1 MFVGKSRERIKK
13 VVIVLQSFLILTLSI
28 NCSKGKGEASSGKQI
43 ATKEAVT
50 DEKSTIEEGEKV
62 EDGMDKH
69 DAIID
74 GVDSAKSDTE
84 DSAGDESGGSITPLN
99 FLDFNFV

>member
-43 ATKEAVT
+43 ATGEAIT
-50 DEKSTIEEGEKV
+50 DEKSITEEGDKV
-62 EDGMDKH
+62 EVDTDKY

-74 GVDSAKSDTE
+74 GDDSARSDTE
-84 DSAGDESGGSITPLN
+84 D
-99 FLDFNFV
+99 